1 MTYRSLS
8 KPTTIVLDLGDVL
21 FSWSSHTKTS
31 IPPKTLQSILA
42 SGTWCEYECDLISTE
57 ECHTRV
63 GVEFNLDPSEIA
75 SAFRQARE
83 SLQPNDQLV
92 SLIKQLRAESGGTL
106 QVYAMS
112 NISGPDYEF
121 LRTTRHVDWSVF
133 DRVFTS
139 AAAHQRKPDLGFYR
153 HVVSEGAF
161 DPSHAVFID
170 DKIEN
175 VLSARSLGFHGIVF
189 DNAANVTRQ
198 LLNLCGDPI
207 VRGAGYLRS
216 NAGMLESVTDNGVV
230 IEDNFAQ
237 LLILEATRD
246 PYVILISILQGFS

>member
-1 MTYRSLS
+1 MIYTNSN
-8 KPTTIVLDLGDVL
+8 KPTTLVFDLGDVL
-21 FSWSSHTKTS
+21 FSWSSQTKTS
-31 IPPKTLQSILA
+31 IPPNTLQSILA
-42 SGTWCEYECDLISTE
+42 SGTWCEYECGLISTQ
-57 ECHTRV
+57 ECHTRA
-63 GVEFNLDPSEIA
+63 GIEFSLDPAEIA

-83 SLQPNDQLV
+83 SLQPDEQLV
-92 SLIKQLRAESGGTL
+92 SLIKDLRAASGGTL

-112 NISGPDYEF
+112 NISGPDYDF
-121 LRTTRHVDWSVF
+121 LRTTKHVDWSVF

-139 AAAHQRKPDLGFYR
+139 AAARQRKPDLGFYR
-153 HVVSEGAF
+153 HVISEGAF
-161 DPSHAVFID
+161 DLSRAIFID

-198 LLNLCGDPI
+198 LLNLFGDP
-207 VRGAGYLRS
+207 VARGVGYLRS
-216 NAGMLESVTDNGVV
+216 NAGLLDSITDSGVV

-246 PYVILISILQGFS
+246 P